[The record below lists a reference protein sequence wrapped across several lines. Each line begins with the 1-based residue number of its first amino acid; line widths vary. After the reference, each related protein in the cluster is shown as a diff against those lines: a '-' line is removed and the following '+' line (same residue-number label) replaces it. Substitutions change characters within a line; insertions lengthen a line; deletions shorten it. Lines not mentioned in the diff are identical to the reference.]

1 MREAI
6 DERFLIQLLDVV
18 DDDDGV
24 DVAIVDTTRKK
35 KVR

>member
-24 DVAIVDTTRKK
+24 DVAIVDTTRKQ